1 MLLTDFINVNLASI
15 EHISRFKGID
25 FYQSYPFFSGGKF
38 DISPTKNKALLN
50 LYGGSFEQNSPFLEF
65 EIMILKTKYNNLET
79 FVVLILDID
88 SWLCV
93 LDRSHPRLWLWW

>member
-1 MLLTDFINVNLASI
+1 MLISLPLNTSSGSKASI
-15 EHISRFKGID
+15 FTNHTH
-25 FYQSYPFFSGGKF
+25 FFSGGKF
-38 DISPTKNKALLN
+38 DKSPTKNKALLN
-50 LYGGSFEQNSPFLEF
+50 LYRGSFEQNSPFLEF
-65 EIMILKTKYNNLET
+65 EIMTLKTKYNNLET